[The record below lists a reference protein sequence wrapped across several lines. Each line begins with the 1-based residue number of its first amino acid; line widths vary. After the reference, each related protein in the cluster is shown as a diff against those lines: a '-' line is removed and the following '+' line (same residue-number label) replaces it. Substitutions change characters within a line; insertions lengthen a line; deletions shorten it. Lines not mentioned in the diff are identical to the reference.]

1 MSTLASLERPTQPA
15 PLLASRTAFALTALA
30 VASAA
35 AALSGWLPLQLSIV
49 TVFLFAGPHNW
60 LEFRYF
66 LTRMP
71 ARWGRLRTF
80 FLVAFAGMIGLTAAF
95 AGFAILSFDLWILL
109 YPVWS
114 SVLILWIALLTHLR
128 SRQNPRREWGWIW
141 P

>member
-15 PLLASRTAFALTALA
+15 PLLASRTAFALTALS
-30 VASAA
+30 VATAA
-35 AALSGWLPLQLSIV
+35 AALSGWVPLQFAIV

-66 LTRMP
+66 LTRLP

-80 FLVAFAGMIGLTAAF
+80 FLVAFAGMLGLTAAF
-95 AGFAILSFDLWILL
+95 AALVFFYRDDVLPAGVWPHL

-114 SVLILWIALLTHLR
+114 SVLVLWIATLTHLR
-128 SRQNPRREWGWIW
+128 SRQ
-141 P
+141 